1 MGEIIKESLNVGIE
15 HHTQSLAVQNQQGA
29 DGLMSVP
36 SLDVGKGMRVK
47 PGFEIGRQEA
57 ANHLLGHPI
66 ANSWNAQRAH
76 LFFILGNVGATK
88 REGLK
93 RSFLQVLH
101 QSQEIL
107 LKVGL
112 KHLDADLV
120 NTRFAAVA
128 LDGLKGLKQQRQR
141 DTSGKRMSF

>member
-15 HHTQSLAVQNQQGA
+15 HHTQSLAVQSQQGA
-29 DGLMSVP
+29 DGLMSIP
-36 SLDVGKGMRVK
+36 PLDVGKGMRVK
-47 PGFEIGRQEA
+47 PGFEIGSQEA
-57 ANHLLGHPI
+57 ANYLLGHPI
-66 ANSWNAQRAH
+66 ANGWNAERAH
-76 LFFILGNVGATK
+76 LFFILRNVGSTK
-88 REGLK
+88 REGGE
-93 RSFLQVLH
+93 RPFLQILH

-112 KHLDADLV
+112 KHLNADLV

-128 LDGLKGLKQQRQR
+128 LDGLKSLKQQRQR